1 MMMFGKRVLLV
12 ATATAVASIALLT
25 PLAAASASAAVESSS
40 TSSASDACIDNKDKT
55 FEFENLQQNL
65 DSCIL
70 SQTENAHKIQSLQQN
85 LSTTQNLQTDLQLLQ
100 TQQTTTIQQLKSTTA
115 KLQTCKED
123 SIALQSNLNDVLQSQ
138 TNLENSIE
146 ITKRAHNDK
155 LKSIR
160 MELTKAQKEVQNHK
174 NIHKALNLKWL
185 DSRTDIQDL
194 QADLRKMR
202 VESQNTYVNTT
213 LIVQDVQNLFVKYT
227 DAGID
232 YVVEHVWNHDV
243 WNHEVVDQGKF
254 IYRSHVHPL
263 LVVKSKSLYEGHVAT
278 HVNEGVKRLRQ
289 VDAIEGGR
297 LACVSSVKY
306 GSKAVLDYMF
316 LTTSKDKNK
325 DKKHGS
331 DRDRKSLGC
340 KCGKLKK
347 MLVTSLKYAESNSER
362 VVNNA
367 CAIVAVLMVWRVF
380 VTFLHLIFWVCFG
393 RNSKRNS
400 KSTSKNNKNKSKGKG
415 KGTGSS
421 GSSGDVKTKRE

>member
-1 MMMFGKRVLLV
+1 MMMFGKRVFLV
-12 ATATAVASIALLT
+12 AAATAVASIALLT
-25 PLAAASASAAVESSS
+25 PLASASAEVESTSS
-40 TSSASDACIDNKDKT
+40 TSSTSPDACIDKDKT

-70 SQTENAHKIQSLQQN
+70 SQTENAHKIQSLQQK

-123 SIALQSNLNDVLQSQ
+123 SVALQSNLNDVLQSQ
-138 TNLENSIE
+138 TNLENSID

-160 MELTKAQKEVQNHK
+160 TELTKAQKEIQNQK

-202 VESQNTYVNTT
+202 FESQNTYVNTT
-213 LIVQDVQNLFVKYT
+213 LIVQDLQNLFVKYT

-232 YVVEHVWNHDV
+232 YVVEHVWNHDL
-243 WNHEVVDQGKF
+243 WNHEVVEQGKF
-254 IYRSHVHPL
+254 IYRTHVHPL
-263 LVVKSKSLYEGHVAT
+263 LVVKSKSLYEGHVAA

-316 LTTSKDKNK
+316 LTSKDKK
-325 DKKHGS
+325 DKKHGSGSGS

-393 RNSKRNS
+393 RNSSKRNS
-400 KSTSKNNKNKSKGKG
+400 KSSSQNSKNKSKGKG
-415 KGTGSS
+415 KDT